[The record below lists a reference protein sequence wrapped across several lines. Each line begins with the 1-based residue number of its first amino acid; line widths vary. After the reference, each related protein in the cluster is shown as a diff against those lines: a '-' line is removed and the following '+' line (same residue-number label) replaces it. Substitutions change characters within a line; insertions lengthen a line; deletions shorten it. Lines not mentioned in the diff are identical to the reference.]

1 MNRALLILVSVF
13 AMAVQADD
21 KELIAKGKTLFMT
34 KICFTCHQT
43 DPVVPAPAGVALRA
57 PMFLGDFWGKER
69 EVALGLGGKVVKVKL
84 DDEYFIESV
93 KKPLEKV
100 VKGALAPM
108 PPPPPPI
115 TDEDVAA
122 LLAYVKSLS
131 KPEKKEK

>member
-57 PMFLGDFWGKER
+57 PMFLGDFWGLRRLRRSKSGR
-69 EVALGLGGKVVKVKL
+69 VVVW
-84 DDEYFIESV
+84 SS
-93 KKPLEKV
+93 
-100 VKGALAPM
+100 
-108 PPPPPPI
+108 PI
-115 TDEDVAA
+115 II
-122 LLAYVKSLS
+122 KNLS
-131 KPEKKEK
+131 